1 MFTQGLL
8 ELFEQSAGRRYMA
21 AQRALSTFVSANR
34 CGDAMHIV
42 PLSYVEQFGKLR
54 QRIDREKKRHERW
67 LRLSL
72 QYPRATQG

>member
-1 MFTQGLL
+1 M
-8 ELFEQSAGRRYMA
+8 
-21 AQRALSTFVSANR
+21 STFVSANR

-42 PLSYVEQFGKLR
+42 PRSYVDQFGKLR

-72 QYPRATQG
+72 QCPRATEG